1 MEDLLGITGLALIL
15 VAWLPGA
22 WETIKSGKPGM
33 KKRFMALYFFGSLS
47 LAAYAHQLNSL
58 PFIILNALAAFV
70 PLIHL
75 YFYLRKHGPGAV
87 LKTTDKL

>member
-33 KKRFMALYFFGSLS
+33 KKRF
-47 LAAYAHQLNSL
+47 AAYAHQLNSL